1 MPPLPQATDID
12 DVVAH
17 LDAVI
22 GDCRARGSRMGYFAA
37 LYRRVT
43 VEVKGRMDKGQFL
56 DAERMERLDTVFAN
70 RYLEAYHR
78 HRRGEAPT
86 RAWAYAF
93 AAAEDPA
100 PVLLQHLL
108 MGMNAHIALDL
119 GVAAAAVARRHRR
132 EGFKHDFDVINTVL
146 SDLVDEIQDEVSH
159 SSGLLRF
166 LDGLGGRLD
175 ERLCGFCLA
184 QARGRAWRRATALLQ
199 TPEATHPMLIDR
211 FDRHVEQTA
220 QRIHRPA
227 AVPALLL
234 YHLRRAEEAPV
245 PALIDRLV

>member
-1 MPPLPQATDID
+1 ATDID

-22 GDCRARGSRMGYFAA
+22 GDCRARGCRMGYFAA

-43 VEVKGRMDKGQFL
+43 VEVKGRMDKGAFR
-56 DAERMERLDTVFAN
+56 DPERMEHLDAVFAN
-70 RYLEAYHR
+70 RYLAAYHR

-119 GVAAAAVARRHRR
+119 GIAAAAVARRHGR
-132 EGFKHDFDVINTVL
+132 EGFKHDFDAINAVL
-146 SDLVDEIQDEVSH
+146 SDLVDEIQEEVSH
-159 SSGLLRF
+159 ASGALRL

-175 ERLCGFCLA
+175 ERLCGFGLA
-184 QARGRAWRRATALLQ
+184 RARGPAWRRAPALLR
-199 TPEATHPMLIDR
+199 TPEAVHPLLIDR
-211 FDRHVEQTA
+211 FDRHVEATA
-220 QRIHRPA
+220 RQIHRPPRA
-227 AVPALLL
+227 SGALLS
-234 YHLRRAEEAPV
+234 HLRRLEQAPV